1 MKDKTD
7 RHVLPSTPV
16 ERLRLYGVFAVFLA
30 GFLYVA
36 GGLAY
41 RQLLQSG
48 DLKEQSNS
56 QSQRVILRPPARGRI
71 YDRNGYAL
79 VDNRARWSVKADLSA
94 LQKEFRAEYLRMLA
108 AEKAREAVSIDREK
122 LLEDARVR
130 VLEGWL
136 NKVWFVIDET
146 NRNTKSRKPLTKL
159 TPVTAPAERQI
170 NILELRKHLRERRAL
185 PFTLVSDLAFPG
197 ASHVQSPEEG
207 SKSVARFIEQF
218 PVEGPIR
225 LESDIVRTYPFGA
238 LASHVLG
245 YVKDTDQLPENVNDI
260 SDVRIETLQKMHYT
274 GKTGAAGV
282 ELTYNH
288 VLSGFTGWE
297 LWTKTS
303 SGYNQTRLK
312 HSEPAQGSNVILSI
326 DYRIQ
331 QASEAGLAKIKD
343 SQGKLLPAAAVM
355 LDVQTGEILALA
367 SQPTFDPNRLADR
380 VSTAYYSEVDKSG
393 AWLNRATQGLYAPGS
408 TFKVITAIAGMR
420 SKVIDWDDIL
430 ECGAYFKVGNR
441 DFPEHE
447 PVGYGDVNVD
457 KMLAISCN
465 VWNYQVGLRTGID
478 ALSTEARRFGLDRPL
493 LNTVSDV
500 LSGAQPMTELPF
512 AASRGLVV
520 PDRDYKLRIKAG
532 PWTDG
537 DTANLS
543 IGQGYLLTTPLHMAS
558 FAASLARGETRTT
571 PSIIHDVRRDGRH
584 QGAEPIGLSK
594 AQLDAIHGGMVRCVE
609 EGTARVARIPGLPYA
624 GKTGTTEYFQKG
636 EKAHLAWMIGFA
648 PADNPVVAFAVLVEG
663 QLDTSTWG
671 GKTAGPVAKEMLE
684 AWAATAGSKN
694 LVPTKPKEEPGR

>member
-1 MKDKTD
+1 MKDSTD
-7 RHVLPSTPV
+7 MRVLPSTPV
-16 ERLRLYGVFAVFLA
+16 ERLRLHVVFTVFFT
-30 GFLYVA
+30 GFLYIV

-41 RQLLQSG
+41 RQLVQSG

-56 QSQRVILRPPARGRI
+56 QSQRVVLRPPARGRI
-71 YDRNGYAL
+71 YDRNGFAL
-79 VDNRARWSVKADLSA
+79 VDSRARWSVKADLAA
-94 LQKEFRAEYLRMLA
+94 LQKEFSAEYLRLVA
-108 AEKAREAVSIDREK
+108 AEKAREVGQIDRER
-122 LLEDARVR
+122 LMEVSRLR
-130 VLEGWL
+130 VLQGWL

-146 NRNTKSRKPLTKL
+146 NRNAKL
-159 TPVTAPAERQI
+159 RRPTAKIVPVTAPGERHVS
-170 NILELRKHLRERRAL
+170 EEDLRKHLLERRAL

-197 ASHVQSPEEG
+197 ASQAQSPEEG

-225 LESDIVRTYPFGA
+225 LESDNIRTYPFGA

-260 SDVRIETLQKMHYT
+260 SDVRIETLQKLHYT

-303 SGYNQTRLK
+303 LGYNQTRLK
-312 HSEPAQGSNVILSI
+312 HSEPAQGSHVFLSL

-331 QASEAGLAKIKD
+331 AATEAGLAKIKD

-355 LDVQTGEILALA
+355 LDVHTGEILALA

-380 VSTAYYSEVDKSG
+380 VSKAYYMEVEKSG

-408 TFKVITAIAGMR
+408 TFKVVTAIAGMR
-420 SKVIDWDDIL
+420 NKVVDWDDIL
-430 ECGAYFKVGNR
+430 ECGAFYRVGNR
-441 DFPEHE
+441 DYPEHE
-447 PVGYGDVNVD
+447 PVGFGDVNVD

-465 VWNYQVGLRTGID
+465 VWNYQVGLRTGIE
-478 ALSTEARRFGLDRPL
+478 ALSAEARRFGLDRPL

-500 LSGAQPMTELPF
+500 ESGGQPMTELPF

-520 PDRDYKLRIKAG
+520 PDREYKLRIKAG
-532 PWTDG
+532 PWNDG

-609 EGTARVARIPGLPYA
+609 EGTARIARIPGLPYA
-624 GKTGTTEYFQKG
+624 GKTGTAEYFQKG

-684 AWAATAGSKN
+684 AWAATAGSKY
-694 LVPTKPKEEPGR
+694 

>member
-1 MKDKTD
+1 MKEPNDM
-7 RHVLPSTPV
+7 RVLPSTPV
-16 ERLRLYGVFAVFLA
+16 GRLRLYGVFAFFLA

-41 RQLLQSG
+41 RQLVQAG
-48 DLKEQSNS
+48 DLKEQSDT
-56 QSQRVILRPPARGRI
+56 QSQRVVLLPPARGRI
-71 YDRNGYAL
+71 YDRNGFAL
-79 VDNRARWSVKADLSA
+79 VDSRARWSVKADLAA
-94 LQKEFRAEYLRMLA
+94 LQKEFRSEYLRLIA
-108 AEKAREAVSIDREK
+108 AEKARDAVQVDRER
-122 LLEDARVR
+122 LMEVARVR
-130 VLEGWL
+130 VLQGWL

-146 NRNTKSRKPLTKL
+146 NRNSKL
-159 TPVTAPAERQI
+159 RRPTSKVVPVTAPGERQI
-170 NILELRKHLRERRAL
+170 SLEQLRKHLRERRAL

-197 ASHVQSPEEG
+197 ANQAQTPEEG
-207 SKSVARFIEQF
+207 SRSVARFIEQF

-225 LESDIVRTYPFGA
+225 LESDNIRTYPYGA

-260 SDVRIETLQKMHYT
+260 SDVRIEALQKLHYT

-288 VLSGFTGWE
+288 VLSGQTGWE

-312 HSEPAQGSNVILSI
+312 HSEAAQGSNVILSL

-331 QASEAGLAKIKD
+331 QATEAGLAKIKD
-343 SQGKLLPAAAVM
+343 PQGKLLPAAAVM
-355 LDVQTGEILALA
+355 LDVRTGEILALA

-380 VSTAYYSEVDKSG
+380 VSSAYYDEVDKSG
-393 AWLNRATQGLYAPGS
+393 AWLNRATQGLYSPGS

-420 SKVIDWDDIL
+420 KKVVDWDDVL
-430 ECGAYFKVGNR
+430 ECGAFFKVGNR

-447 PVGYGDVNVD
+447 PVGFGDVDVD

-465 VWNYQVGLRTGID
+465 VWNYQVGLRTGIE
-478 ALSTEARRFGLDRPL
+478 ALSAEARRFGLDRPL

-500 LSGAQPMTELPF
+500 ESGGLPMTELPF

-520 PDRDYKLRIKAG
+520 PDREYKLRIKAG
-532 PWTDG
+532 PWNDG

-543 IGQGYLLTTPLHMAS
+543 IGQGYLLTTPLHMAC

-571 PSIIHDVRRDGRH
+571 PSIIHDARRDGRH

-636 EKAHLAWMIGFA
+636 EKAHLAWMIGYA

-663 QLDTSTWG
+663 QLDTNTWG

-684 AWAATAGSKN
+684 AWAATADSSSSQ
-694 LVPTKPKEEPGR
+694 PKPKADPSR

>member
-1 MKDKTD
+1 
-7 RHVLPSTPV
+7 V
-16 ERLRLYGVFAVFLA
+16 
-30 GFLYVA
+30 
-36 GGLAY
+36 
-41 RQLLQSG
+41 
-48 DLKEQSNS
+48 
-56 QSQRVILRPPARGRI
+56 
-71 YDRNGYAL
+71 
-79 VDNRARWSVKADLSA
+79 
-94 LQKEFRAEYLRMLA
+94 
-108 AEKAREAVSIDREK
+108 
-122 LLEDARVR
+122 
-130 VLEGWL
+130 
-136 NKVWFVIDET
+136 
-146 NRNTKSRKPLTKL
+146 
-159 TPVTAPAERQI
+159 PVTAPGERQVSVE
-170 NILELRKHLRERRAL
+170 ELRKHLRERRAL

-197 ASHVQSPEEG
+197 ASQAQSPEEG
-207 SKSVARFIEQF
+207 SRSVARFIEQF

-225 LESDIVRTYPFGA
+225 LESDNVRTYPYGA

-260 SDVRIETLQKMHYT
+260 SDVRIEALQKLHYT

-288 VLSGFTGWE
+288 VLSGKSGWE
-297 LWTKTS
+297 LWSKTS

-312 HSEPAQGSNVILSI
+312 YSEPAQGSHVFLSL

-331 QASEAGLAKIKD
+331 QAAESGLAKIRD

-355 LDVQTGEILALA
+355 LDVHSGEILALA

-380 VSTAYYSEVDKSG
+380 VSTAYYEEVEAAG

-408 TFKVITAIAGMR
+408 TFKIVTAIAGMR
-420 SKVIDWDDIL
+420 KKVVDWDDVL
-430 ECGAYFKVGNR
+430 ECGAFYRVGNR

-447 PVGYGDVNVD
+447 PVGFGDVNVD

-465 VWNYQVGLRTGID
+465 VWNYQVGLRTGIE
-478 ALSTEARRFGLDRPL
+478 ALSAEARRFGLDSPL

-500 LSGAQPMTELPF
+500 ETGGQPMTELPF

-520 PDRDYKLRIKAG
+520 PDREYKQRIKAG
-532 PWTDG
+532 PWNDG
-537 DTANLS
+537 DTVNLS
-543 IGQGYLLTTPLHMAS
+543 IGQGYLLTTPLHMACL
-558 FAASLARGETRTT
+558 AASVARGETRTT

-594 AQLDAIHGGMVRCVE
+594 AQLDAIYGGMVRCVE
-609 EGTARVARIPGLPYA
+609 EGTARSARIPGLPYA
-624 GKTGTTEYFQKG
+624 GKTGTAEYFKKG

-663 QLDTSTWG
+663 QLDTNTWG

-684 AWAATAGSKN
+684 AWVATGASN
-694 LVPTKPKEEPGR
+694 QPVQPKAVAEPAR

>member
-1 MKDKTD
+1 MKDSNEM
-7 RHVLPSTPV
+7 RVLPSTPV
-16 ERLRLYGVFAVFLA
+16 ERLRLHIVFAVFFA
-30 GFLYVA
+30 GFLYIV
-36 GGLAY
+36 GGLIY
-41 RQLLQSG
+41 RQLVQSG

-56 QSQRVILRPPARGRI
+56 QSQRVVLRPPARGRI
-71 YDRNGYAL
+71 YDRNGFAL
-79 VDNRARWSVKADLSA
+79 VDSRARWSVKADLAA
-94 LQKEFRAEYLRMLA
+94 LQKEFRAEYLRLVA
-108 AEKAREAVSIDREK
+108 AEKAREAGKIDRER
-122 LLEDARVR
+122 LMELARLR
-130 VLEGWL
+130 VLQGWL

-146 NRNTKSRKPLTKL
+146 NRNDKL
-159 TPVTAPAERQI
+159 RRPTAKIVPVTAPGERHVS
-170 NILELRKHLRERRAL
+170 EDDLRKHLLERRAL
-185 PFTLVSDLAFPG
+185 PFTLISDLAFPG
-197 ASHVQSPEEG
+197 ASQAQSPEEG

-225 LESDIVRTYPFGA
+225 LESDNIRTYPFGT

-260 SDVRIETLQKMHYT
+260 SDVRIETLQKLHYT

-303 SGYNQTRLK
+303 LGYNQTRLK
-312 HSEPAQGSNVILSI
+312 HSEPAQGSHVFLSL

-331 QASEAGLAKIKD
+331 AATEAGLAKIKD
-343 SQGKLLPAAAVM
+343 SQGMLLPAAAVM
-355 LDVQTGEILALA
+355 LDVHTGEILALA
-367 SQPTFDPNRLADR
+367 SQPSFDPNRLADR
-380 VSTAYYSEVDKSG
+380 VSKAYYMEVEKSG

-408 TFKVITAIAGMR
+408 TFKVVTAIAGMR
-420 SKVIDWDDIL
+420 NKVVDWDDIL
-430 ECGAYFKVGNR
+430 ECGAFYRVGNR

-500 LSGAQPMTELPF
+500 ESGAQPMTELPF

-684 AWAATAGSKN
+684 AWAATAGSKY
-694 LVPTKPKEEPGR
+694 LVPSKPKEEPGR